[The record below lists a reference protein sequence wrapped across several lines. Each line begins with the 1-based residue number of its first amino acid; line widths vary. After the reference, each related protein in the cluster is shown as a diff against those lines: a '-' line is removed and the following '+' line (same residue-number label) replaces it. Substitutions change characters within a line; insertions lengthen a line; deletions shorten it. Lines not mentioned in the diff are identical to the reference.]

1 MTPEELAAAI
11 TSNLRADLHLAT
23 LEDADAVEVVLSYD
37 GVVFCRAKA
46 SLPEP
51 VAAVPPAS
59 CPHPHSTVDAV
70 RMALLSVVA
79 EFRRAAKAAD
89 ARGYA
94 RRADAFY
101 DAAAYIEDG
110 KWPISRNA
118 KETL

>member
-11 TSNLRADLHLAT
+11 TSHLRADLHLAT
-23 LEDADAVEVVLSYD
+23 LEDADAVELVLSYD

-70 RMALLSVVA
+70 RMALLNVVT
-79 EFRRAAKAAD
+79 ELRRN
-89 ARGYA
+89 ARGWERSGDMA
-94 RRADAFY
+94 RANVLFC
-101 DAAAYIEDG
+101 AALDIEDG
-110 KWPISRNA
+110 SWASSRVPL
-118 KETL
+118 ESL